1 MEGRQGM
8 ERTGTGKS
16 SLIAGRDNYLNFDIY
31 DLELTKNRTN
41 SELRWLLVST
51 GNKSIL
57 MVEEVDCSI
66 ELIIVFTTNHKEKL
80 DTHLLRAGR
89 MDMHIHLSYC
99 NLGFKMKVQ
108 SSKKAIKTRKQQNNV
123 EEECAMKIAKKE

>member
-1 MEGRQGM
+1 
-8 ERTGTGKS
+8 GTGKS
-16 SLIAGRDNYLNFDIY
+16 SLIAARDNYLNFDIY
-31 DLELTKNRTN
+31 DLELTKIRTN

-57 MVEEVDCSI
+57 MVEEVTLSGFLNFIDGLWSSCGY
-66 ELIIVFTTNHKEKL
+66 ERIIVFTTSHKEKL

-99 NLGFKMKVQ
+99 NLGFKMLA
-108 SSKKAIKTRKQQNNV
+108 SNYLGI
-123 EEECAMKIAKKE
+123 ELP